1 MIKITTKSI
10 CLTLLLAAGTL
21 AVQAQELPKVFGR
34 TVKSVNPVNGA
45 IRCATAEYEEYLQAK
60 NPNRVS
66 REAFEQWL
74 APKVA
79 EAEKQRLASRDANN
93 TAEVRIIPV
102 VVHVIHNGDALG
114 SNENIT
120 DAQVLSQITVLNQD
134 YRKMANTPGWNT
146 NAVGVDMEI
155 EFRMAR
161 VDPNGNATTGIDRV
175 QKSRASWADETAIDN
190 NLKPTTSWDPTRY
203 FNIWVVNF
211 SNSSELLGYAQFP
224 STSGLGGMNAD
235 EGDANTDGVVIGY
248 KYFGSYDIYPQ
259 GNYGAASNVY
269 KYGRTATHEIGHCL
283 GLLHISG
290 DDDTCQLG
298 GATDSRKDYCPDT
311 PATNDYNYGCTPTD
325 SCPNR
330 TGVDM
335 IENYMDYTDDQCMNI
350 FTQNQKGRVNAVLA
364 SSIRR
369 ASLLTSTV
377 WQETNS
383 VAGVNTLNSLSL
395 YPNPATSVVNI
406 SVQGNDLPDGYVVYN
421 SLGQTVAQEKIS
433 SSANLAVNTSAYSNG
448 VYFIKV
454 NKGSQSKTLTFVKN

>member
-1 MIKITTKSI
+1 MTKITTKSI
-10 CLTLLLAAGTL
+10 CLTLLFAVGTL

-34 TVKSVNPVNGA
+34 TVKSVNPVNGK
-45 IRCATAEYEEYLQAK
+45 IRCATAEYEEYLELN
-60 NPNRVS
+60 NPNRMS

-74 APKVA
+74 APKVE
-79 EAEKQRLASRDANN
+79 EAKAQRLAARGTNA
-93 TAEVRIIPV
+93 TAAVRIIPV

-114 SNENIT
+114 SNENIA

-146 NAVGVDMEI
+146 NPVGVDMEI
-155 EFRMAR
+155 EFRMAK
-161 VDPNGNATTGIDRV
+161 VDPNGNPTTGIDRV
-175 QKSRASWADETAIDN
+175 QKSRASWADETAIDT
-190 NLKPTTSWDPTRY
+190 NLKPSTSWDPTRY

-211 SNSSELLGYAQFP
+211 GNSSDLLGYAQFP
-224 STSGLGGMNAD
+224 STSGIGGLNAN
-235 EGDANTDGVVIGY
+235 EGAANTDGVVIGY
-248 KYFGSYDIYPQ
+248 KYFGSYDIYPR
-259 GNYGAASNVY
+259 GTYDPDNIY

-283 GLLHISG
+283 GLLHICG
-290 DDDTCQLG
+290 DDFTCTLG
-298 GATDSRKDYCPDT
+298 TNDARKDYCPDT
-311 PATNDYNYGCTPTD
+311 PATNDYNYGCTATD

-330 TGVDM
+330 TGADM

-350 FTQNQKGRVNAVLA
+350 FTQNQKDRVNAVLT

-383 VAGVNTLNSLSL
+383 VAGVNTLNNLSL
-395 YPNPATSVVNI
+395 YPNPANSVVNI
-406 SVQGNDLPDGYVVYN
+406 SVQNNDLPDSYTVYN
-421 SLGQTVAQEKIS
+421 NLGQTVAQSKIS

-454 NKGSQSKTLTFVKN
+454 DKGGQSKTLTFVKN